1 MTRVNELEDTA
12 IEIIRTWRIE
22 EKKWLRQGNETTS
35 GTCEKESVTLNI
47 PVTGIPEGKGTENGI
62 EKSI

>member
-1 MTRVNELEDTA
+1 M
-12 IEIIRTWRIE
+12 
-22 EKKWLRQGNETTS
+22 EKKKRLSQGNEPSS

-47 PVTGIPEGKGTENGI
+47 PVTGIPEGKGAENGI